1 MNSAGFL
8 IYEGVMPLLKTYIA
22 IFIGY
27 TVARTGLFPPAAS
40 RSSSQLTM
48 NVALPCLIFSNIVP
62 AFTPSNIS
70 AIGPLMLLAVI
81 YILVGFVSGLI
92 IREVCFVPRNFWQG
106 IIICTGMSNWGNL
119 PTSVVQSVTAHAP
132 FDGTTDVELGVSFV
146 SIFIMVYHI
155 FFWVFGAAASLQWD
169 FLPDVPQGEEA
180 MRPVKWNEKPI
191 GGLVYRWCCQQPQEG
206 RGRKTPELI
215 ENTKGLVVNKEK
227 EGLNKRVSLGEKNG
241 EENSSC
247 PELLLEAG
255 IARMQQQ
262 EESVD
267 PDVQLARRVS
277 RISAAAVPSRLPPLQ
292 CDSTSTP
299 HPHSH
304 NSSETTLPLARTL
317 DNTKITSKWEHFFP
331 AWFARTIK
339 SMSVIITPVTI
350 ALAISLPVSVIQ
362 PLKAL
367 FTDATASGGPDWI
380 GPDGS
385 PPLNFIMDTATFIG
399 ALCVP
404 LSLIILGASFA
415 RMSIPKRLST
425 LPIPAMILVTLSKE
439 VMVPVI
445 GIFLTQTFV
454 AKGLIPKES
463 LAQRFVAIFL
473 SGTPTAVNQLVVAT
487 LYAPEGGMDTLT
499 VSDYYIVTNR
509 LRNTYRSL
517 FFLHKGVP
525 SSAIHIH
532 VYLVNSLDCNRLT
545 TALKTHSNRFFQ
557 ILLRFIKLCDGLL

>member
-1 MNSAGFL
+1 MIATNSAGFL

-27 TVARTGLFPPAAS
+27 IVARTGLFPPAAS

-81 YILVGFVSGLI
+81 YILVGFASGLI
-92 IREVCFVPRNFWQG
+92 IREICFVPRNFWQG
-106 IIICTGMSNWGNL
+106 IIIAAGMSNWGNL

-132 FDGTTDVELGVSFV
+132 FNGTTDVELGVSFV

-180 MRPVKWNEKPI
+180 MRRVKWNEKPI
-191 GGLVYRWCCQQPQEG
+191 GGFLYRWLYQQTQEEERRLKSAAFFG
-206 RGRKTPELI
+206 KM
-215 ENTKGLVVNKEK
+215 KGFIGNKENLGSK
-227 EGLNKRVSLGEKNG
+227 SL
-241 EENSSC
+241 
-247 PELLLEAG
+247 
-255 IARMQQQ
+255 
-262 EESVD
+262 
-267 PDVQLARRVS
+267 
-277 RISAAAVPSRLPPLQ
+277 
-292 CDSTSTP
+292 
-299 HPHSH
+299 
-304 NSSETTLPLARTL
+304 
-317 DNTKITSKWEHFFP
+317 
-331 AWFARTIK
+331 
-339 SMSVIITPVTI
+339 
-350 ALAISLPVSVIQ
+350 IQ

-367 FTDATASGGPDWI
+367 FTDATASGGPDWT

-385 PPLNFIMDTATFIG
+385 PPLNFIMDTATFVG
-399 ALCVP
+399 GLCIP

-425 LPIPAMILVTLSKE
+425 LPIPAMIMVTLSKE
-439 VMVPVI
+439 VLVPVV

-454 AKGLIPKES
+454 NKGLIPKDN

-473 SGTPTAVNQLVVAT
+473 SGTPTAVKKLVVAN

-499 VSDYYIVTNR
+499 A
-509 LRNTYRSL
+509 
-517 FFLHKGVP
+517 FLVVEYTFMFI
-525 SSAIHIH
+525 SS
-532 VYLVNSLDCNRLT
+532 
-545 TALKTHSNRFFQ
+545 TALTAVA
-557 ILLRFIKLCDGLL
+557 LLLL

>member
-1 MNSAGFL
+1 MTAMNSASFL
-8 IYEGVMPLLKTYIA
+8 IYEGVMPLLKTYIT
-22 IFIGY
+22 IFIGFI
-27 TVARTGLFPPAAS
+27 VARAGLFPPAAS

-92 IREVCFVPRNFWQG
+92 IREICFVPRNFWQG
-106 IIICTGMSNWGNL
+106 IIICAGMSNWGNL

-132 FDGTTDVELGVSFV
+132 FNGTTDVELGVSFV

-180 MRPVKWNEKPI
+180 NKRVRWNEKPI
-191 GGLVYRWCCQQPQEG
+191 GGLVYRLFRLHSQTEDGKG
-206 RGRKTPELI
+206 RNPTEFFGRMKRLI
-215 ENTKGLVVNKEK
+215 VNKDKSSLKKSDSLDEK
-227 EGLNKRVSLGEKNG
+227 KCEQDVFP
-241 EENSSC
+241 C
-247 PELLLEAG
+247 PDLLEAG
-255 IARMQQQ
+255 AAEPYR
-262 EESVD
+262 EESID

-277 RISAAAVPSRLPPLQ
+277 RVSASAPFQPQLLSNSASLI
-292 CDSTSTP
+292 
-299 HPHSH
+299 HSH
-304 NSSETTLPLARTL
+304 DSSETTLPLAHNTPKWERFFPSWFVRTL
-317 DNTKITSKWEHFFP
+317 
-331 AWFARTIK
+331 K
-339 SMSVIITPVTI
+339 SISVIITPVTI

-367 FTDATASGGPDWI
+367 FTDATASGGPDWT

-399 ALCVP
+399 ELCVP

-425 LPIPAMILVTLSKE
+425 LPIPAMILVMLSKE
-439 VMVPVI
+439 VLVPVI
-445 GIFLTQTFV
+445 GIFLTQAFV
-454 AKGLIPKES
+454 AKGLIPKEN

-473 SGTPTAVNQLVVAT
+473 SGTPTAVNQLVVAN

-499 VSDYYIVTNR
+499 AFLVVQYTFM
-509 LRNTYRSL
+509 
-517 FFLHKGVP
+517 FF
-525 SSAIHIH
+525 SS
-532 VYLVNSLDCNRLT
+532 
-545 TALKTHSNRFFQ
+545 TALTA
-557 ILLRFIKLCDGLL
+557 IALLLL

>member
-1 MNSAGFL
+1 MIATNSAGFL

-27 TVARTGLFPPAAS
+27 IVARTGLFPPAAS

-81 YILVGFVSGLI
+81 YILVGFASGLI
-92 IREVCFVPRNFWQG
+92 IREICFVPRNFWQG
-106 IIICTGMSNWGNL
+106 IIIAAGMSNWGNL

-132 FDGTTDVELGVSFV
+132 FNGTTDVELGVSFV

-169 FLPDVPQGEEA
+169 FLPDVPQGEDA
-180 MRPVKWNEKPI
+180 MRRVRWNEKPI
-191 GGLVYRWCCQQPQEG
+191 GGLLYRWLYQQTQEEE
-206 RGRKTPELI
+206 RRKSAAFFGKM
-215 ENTKGLVVNKEK
+215 KGVIGNKENLGSK
-227 EGLNKRVSLGEKNG
+227 GRNSLEQV
-241 EENSSC
+241 EEEISSC
-247 PELLLEAG
+247 PEMLEAG
-255 IARMQQQ
+255 TTRTQQQ
-262 EESVD
+262 EENVD
-267 PDVQLARRVS
+267 PNVQLARRVS
-277 RISAAAVPSRLPPLQ
+277 KISAHPASIQLPQPLNSVSASR
-292 CDSTSTP
+292 T
-299 HPHSH
+299 HSH
-304 NSSETTLPLARTL
+304 NCSETTLPLEENL
-317 DNTKITSKWEHFFP
+317 DNTVTHDTSKWERLFP
-331 AWFARTIK
+331 LWFTKAIKTI
-339 SMSVIITPVTI
+339 SVIITPVTI
-350 ALAISLPVSVIQ
+350 TLAISLPVSVIQ

-367 FTDATASGGPDWI
+367 FTDATASGGPDWT

-399 ALCVP
+399 GLCIP

-425 LPIPAMILVTLSKE
+425 LPIPAMIMVTLSKE
-439 VMVPVI
+439 VLVPVV

-454 AKGLIPKES
+454 NKGLIPRDN

-473 SGTPTAVNQLVVAT
+473 SGTPTAVKKLVVAN

-499 VSDYYIVTNR
+499 A
-509 LRNTYRSL
+509 
-517 FFLHKGVP
+517 FLVVEYTFMFI
-525 SSAIHIH
+525 SS
-532 VYLVNSLDCNRLT
+532 
-545 TALKTHSNRFFQ
+545 TALTAVA
-557 ILLRFIKLCDGLL
+557 LLLL